1 MPPHSSVF
9 SLSVVFCIFCFSFSV
24 GCLSFAFGGYRGS
37 FSPIVGVIRG
47 HFPSLSIEAFRGD
60 EFEGIQKL
68 LLVEDVSPVAFVFSL
83 LFSGVTDLGEFK
95 GFCS

>member
-1 MPPHSSVF
+1 MSGP
-9 SLSVVFCIFCFSFSV
+9 L
-24 GCLSFAFGGYRGS
+24 
-37 FSPIVGVIRG
+37 
-47 HFPSLSIEAFRGD
+47 IEPFRGD

-83 LFSGVTDLGEFK
+83 LFSGVTDLGESK